1 VYKVN
6 LSFYIARRYLLGKK
20 SQNAINIISGI
31 SVLGIT
37 TGTMALVIVLSVFN
51 GFDSVVKSLY
61 NTFDPDIQV
70 SSTVGKTFAPDPA
83 TLNSLR
89 SIPGVFAVSEVL
101 EENVLL
107 LYRDR
112 QHIATIKGVDDSFRD
127 VSGLDSMIIDGEMKL
142 KDQNRAY
149 AVVGQGVAYNLG
161 IGLSFI
167 NPLYIYTIDRTARIN
182 MSQPE
187 ESIRRDFIYPSGI
200 FAIEQEFDSKYI
212 ICPIEYTRKLLSY
225 NDEVTSLE
233 IKLDPRFPGGEIQ
246 KEIISLMGEGFQV
259 KNREQQNEL
268 FYKVMKSE
276 KWAIF
281 LILTFILIIASFN
294 IIGSLSMLI
303 IDKKKDILTLR
314 NMGAGNRL
322 IKRIF
327 LMEGW
332 LISVIGSV
340 TGIFLGTAISWIQQ
354 RFGVIKLS
362 GSGSFIIDAYPVQI
376 EAFDICLVWVTVL
389 FIGLIAARY
398 PVQQISKKYLASIEK
413 GAIV

>member
-1 VYKVN
+1 VN
-6 LSFYIARRYLLGKK
+6 LPLYIAKRYLLGKK

-61 NTFDPDIQV
+61 NTFDPDIQI
-70 SSTVGKTFAPDPA
+70 SSITGKTFTPDPA
-83 TLNSLR
+83 TTQAIHSL
-89 SIPGVFAVSEVL
+89 PGVSAVSEVM

-107 LYRDR
+107 LYNDR
-112 QHIATIKGVDDSFRD
+112 QHIATVKGVDEAFRD

-142 KDQNRAY
+142 KDQNRPY
-149 AVVGQGVAYNLG
+149 VVVGRGVAYSLG

-167 NPLYIYTIDRTARIN
+167 DPLFIYTIDRTARIN

-200 FAIEQEFDSKYI
+200 FEIEQDFDSRYI
-212 ICPIEYTRKLLSY
+212 ICPIDFVRELLLY
-225 NDEVTSLE
+225 QDEVTYLE
-233 IKLDPRFPGGEIQ
+233 VKLDPSIPGDEVREEIL
-246 KEIISLMGEGFQV
+246 SLMGEGFHV
-259 KNREQQNEL
+259 KNREQQNEM
-268 FYKVMKSE
+268 FYRVMRSE

-314 NMGAGNRL
+314 NMGAGNKL
-322 IKRIF
+322 IKQIF

-332 LISVIGSV
+332 LISVLGSIS
-340 TGIFLGTAISWIQQ
+340 GLFLGTAISWIQQ
-354 RFGVIKLS
+354 HFGVIKLT

-376 EAFDICLVWVTVL
+376 EALDILLIWVTVL
-389 FIGLIAARY
+389 VIGLIAARY
-398 PVQQISKKYLASIEK
+398 PVRQISKKYLAGIEK
-413 GAIV
+413 GSIV